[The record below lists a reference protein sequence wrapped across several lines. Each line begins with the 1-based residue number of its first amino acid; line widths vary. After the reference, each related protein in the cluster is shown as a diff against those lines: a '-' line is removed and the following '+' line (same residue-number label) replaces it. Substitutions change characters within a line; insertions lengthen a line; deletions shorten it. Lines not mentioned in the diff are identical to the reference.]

1 MYETAALRSAV
12 VSDHIKRGE
21 PNDGNNVGHRRWVR
35 ATGGETRQDVTVT
48 RHDVEWSETATR
60 GAKNTR
66 HGCNDGRRH
75 PSVGQTPNARTR
87 TRYREDAEGPN
98 GTNFSKALYCPVFV
112 SPAPAYAQC
121 PGRAGVRACVR
132 ASIRNDSKKRLALF
146 FFSFT
151 NHSCPFPSPR
161 APLCQCWLDWSAR
174 SASEIMVE
182 LRTGRAWERESVAR
196 AHRWIGGLGT
206 TGTFSSGTNRCY
218 RDYLL
223 SPTLLASPKPST
235 TQIHIFHEETRYTSK
250 LGTESRSAEKKWPDF
265 CI

>member
-1 MYETAALRSAV
+1 MYSNVNCHRLHTMYSIKTATMYETAALRSAV

-21 PNDGNNVGHRRWVR
+21 PNDGNNVGHRRCRWVR

-98 GTNFSKALYCPVFV
+98 GTIFSKALYCPVFV

-132 ASIRNDSKKRLALF
+132 ASIRNDSKK
-146 FFSFT
+146 
-151 NHSCPFPSPR
+151 
-161 APLCQCWLDWSAR
+161 
-174 SASEIMVE
+174 
-182 LRTGRAWERESVAR
+182 
-196 AHRWIGGLGT
+196 
-206 TGTFSSGTNRCY
+206 
-218 RDYLL
+218 
-223 SPTLLASPKPST
+223 
-235 TQIHIFHEETRYTSK
+235 
-250 LGTESRSAEKKWPDF
+250 
-265 CI
+265 

>member
-1 MYETAALRSAV
+1 M
-12 VSDHIKRGE
+12 
-21 PNDGNNVGHRRWVR
+21 
-35 ATGGETRQDVTVT
+35 
-48 RHDVEWSETATR
+48 
-60 GAKNTR
+60 
-66 HGCNDGRRH
+66 NDGRRH
-75 PSVGQTPNARTR
+75 PSAGQTPNARTR
-87 TRYREDAEGPN
+87 TRYREDAERPN
-98 GTNFSKALYCPVFV
+98 GTIFSKALYCPVFV

-235 TQIHIFHEETRYTSK
+235 TQIHICHEETRYTSK
-250 LGTESRSAEKKWPDF
+250 LRTESCSAEKKWPDF